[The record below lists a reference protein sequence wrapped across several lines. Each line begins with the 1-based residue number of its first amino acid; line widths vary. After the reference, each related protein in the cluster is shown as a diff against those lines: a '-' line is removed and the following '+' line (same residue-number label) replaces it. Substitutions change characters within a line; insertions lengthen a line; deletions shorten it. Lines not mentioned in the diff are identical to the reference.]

1 MRSRISTTCRTS
13 TPRRWST
20 ENPGHRSGAADHGLR
35 HHREGCPGS
44 SLHHQRLRQIGRGR
58 SGDPAEGT
66 ARRSA
71 RGDRTARSGG
81 SRGREGV
88 RQRQPAVDPV
98 AWPGTRNGDLRRR
111 DGRTADRRIHGAAG
125 EAVGGGEWPR
135 REDTGPAHGAA
146 PARAA
151 RRALRRCGRCA
162 GVRDLPRA
170 RRAPRELAHARP
182 SHAPGQA
189 RLIGRLTGR
198 LAAKN
203 PPQVLVDVAGV
214 AYEVDVPMSTF
225 YALPATGETVSL
237 FTHLVVRED
246 AHNLYGFAS
255 ADERAAFRQLIR
267 ISGVGARTALAVLSG
282 MSVHDLAQSIAEQD
296 AARLTRIPGIGK
308 KTAERLL
315 LELRGKLAEA
325 ADARPG
331 GRSSEALQA
340 LVALGYSEK
349 EAGAAVKDLAADMP
363 VAEAIRAA
371 LKTLARR

>member
-1 MRSRISTTCRTS
+1 M
-13 TPRRWST
+13 
-20 ENPGHRSGAADHGLR
+20 
-35 HHREGCPGS
+35 
-44 SLHHQRLRQIGRGR
+44 
-58 SGDPAEGT
+58 
-66 ARRSA
+66 
-71 RGDRTARSGG
+71 
-81 SRGREGV
+81 
-88 RQRQPAVDPV
+88 
-98 AWPGTRNGDLRRR
+98 
-111 DGRTADRRIHGAAG
+111 
-125 EAVGGGEWPR
+125 
-135 REDTGPAHGAA
+135 
-146 PARAA
+146 
-151 RRALRRCGRCA
+151 
-162 GVRDLPRA
+162 
-170 RRAPRELAHARP
+170 
-182 SHAPGQA
+182 
-189 RLIGRLTGR
+189 
-198 LAAKN
+198 
-203 PPQVLVDVAGV
+203 AGV

-237 FTHLVVRED
+237 FTHLED

-315 LELRGKLAEA
+315 LELRGKLAEG